1 MMKTKHNPFKRLV
14 AMLLAVVILTGVVPM
29 DVFTLETRRNDYIP
43 GDVNGDGLVNALD
56 INLVRRHIAGR
67 YNVEINTLAADVDAD
82 GYVTAKDVANLRKYV
97 AGGYGVEL
105 LRGLNR
111 FTVKFET
118 GGGTKIDD
126 QVVLEGTLISSLK
139 KPYWAEHIFVGW
151 YYDAQLKKPVAST
164 DKVAENI
171 TLYANWLE
179 QVPLDAVDTVNF
191 ASAVDVNPDFAITV
205 LSSDP
210 NMTAEDILAAL
221 DADDL
226 TDPDAKDIITVSG
239 TSGMFTV
246 RGNGGFK
253 EGYSYRIALLS
264 DKLTFKDED
273 ASARQYNFTVHRDEV
288 VNLTA
293 QSDIKY
299 LPLNKVNDIVNNG
312 QSVDSL
318 NIPLYQT
325 DGENVTL
332 TELSQGTFKYTGETA
347 VKVGDIVCVYEGEIP
362 TNRTKDT
369 PKDRMGDMAYLEI
382 TGIEG
387 NTYTYISAD
396 TEDVIFTPDV
406 LPVPQ
411 SADTD
416 SDDNTI
422 TVENKY
428 LDYSADIYAYNNLDS
443 QTTVDIGDFL
453 AFYTG
458 EYGVETGENAN
469 ALVGYGKIVQVKDN
483 GNDTTTI
490 TYILV
495 TWEDVESCMDVY
507 TEEEMSAQELLE
519 GVNIEEMESEI
530 EQQAIDSGFADE
542 AATYLT
548 SLSLATDNFNAL
560 ASNINLDDYK
570 VTLKDGSNVSP
581 EELKLMSGGSVDVEI
596 VKTSVKAKIS
606 KKPTHLGDIAGT
618 NADKKGLAISL
629 DVMVV
634 FTISV
639 GGGGQL
645 EITVTGSFVEEVGV
659 DFSASADAVWEWA
672 VIIPYIADIKA
683 SANVDVM
690 NYTAVSFSATMVT
703 KEDDGADDGDHV
715 GKAIDMANEI
725 KDLLE
730 EMNKGEEQDDDLQDN
745 LVARYSEMIN
755 AESDWIRV
763 VEKNITE
770 VKQSYPFGIPLI
782 NISFAVDFVVQM
794 DASISVGFDF
804 EYIEGKRH
812 VFTISVKAGKVYS
825 DTIDLV
831 EKAYEFSFYSMGR
844 IGLKV
849 GIEMEFSVYAI
860 SKKLGSVGFS
870 AGAGAYTKL
879 FGYFFYELKYTASKG
894 KTQSYSGA
902 LLIEVGIYLQLG
914 LEAQALGGRYSAR
927 ANLLDKEWKLYE
939 VGRRDNVLDFEI
951 EQKDAPEIVMKQFVR
966 QIQLP
971 DSFFIMDYLDLITGE
986 AKQAIY
992 NDWNDPEK
1000 KGDFRNGANY
1010 HITITNDKFTYDPK
1024 TNTIAVHPDEDDL
1037 KLTGEMIVTW
1047 RKQPMSFS
1055 SKPIT
1060 RTISLYWDNL
1070 RDGYMIV
1077 PYTGGGSYV
1086 PMIIKNFEEKV
1097 TKPADPE
1104 KLGYIFAGWYSDATL
1119 TTPYTF
1125 PELMPATDTSIYAKW
1140 EARTDIPYTVEHY
1153 KENFRS
1159 GEYELAE
1166 TEEFKGITDS
1176 VVSPEVKTY
1185 VGYVSPA
1192 KAEIRVEADGSG
1204 ILRYYY
1210 PCERHNITFDAGQI
1224 DGVDVTTESD
1234 ITYNL
1239 KYGASISAP
1248 QMAMKGYT
1256 FVGWTQDGSTVATV
1270 ADTVGTEDLTYTAMW
1285 QKNEDTEY
1293 RIEYYVQQADG
1304 RYTLQHMIKDTTA
1317 TGKIF
1322 TEEYL
1327 RGLAIDGT
1335 NTADQKFLVENGI
1348 VFENMTVKGIVCEEA
1363 AVDGN
1368 GKTVIKINYGRMK
1381 HTLIFDPNYDGAEP
1395 IVKEVFYG
1403 AEIIAPQNVTRT
1415 GYTFAGWHVAPVTT
1429 MPAESLIY
1437 KAVWTANKYTVKF
1450 DKDAAD
1456 ATGTMAPQSYTYD
1469 EAQNITANGFTRL
1482 HYSFAGWALQSG
1494 GAVVYQNGESVMNL
1508 IAVNGGVVTLYAV
1521 WTPVEY
1527 TISYEANGGTHS
1539 NTTSTYNVESET
1551 IILSDA
1557 TKVGYTFGGWYD
1569 NASFA
1574 GSPITAIP
1582 KGSGGNVTLYAKWI
1596 PKSGIT
1602 YKVEHYKQQLD
1613 GSYILADTDNLT
1625 GTTDANV
1632 TPATKTYT
1640 GFTAPEAKTVAVKAD
1655 GSLVVVYQYTRNS
1668 YTITFDAAGGSVT
1681 PGSITAKYGEAITLP
1696 TPTRAGYGF
1705 KGWYNGSKVF
1715 NDATMGAENLTLTAS
1730 WEAGKIT
1737 YTVNHHQQNVDG
1749 NGYTVVKTE
1758 NGTADM
1764 DSKVTPDVNTY
1775 EGFTSPG
1782 AAITITIKA
1791 DAKGNVVNYYYTRNQ
1806 YTIIWDLGIG
1816 SAEGQTYTEGK
1827 VYYGA
1832 PVTAPVPVKTG
1843 YTFKWNAEPVTTMP
1857 AGDLTYQAV
1866 WTANTYKVSFNVNGG
1881 TVESGNVAD
1890 REVAYDATY
1899 GILPVL
1905 SKAGYT
1911 FDGWFDGNTQVTA
1924 ETVMQK
1930 TGDHTLTAKFTP
1942 ITYTLTFNN
1951 VVPGEN
1957 TNPETYTVE
1966 DAFPLLAPTS
1976 RIGFTFEG
1984 WFDNAECEGEAVA
1997 KIEKGTIGN
2006 KTYYAK
2012 WTENTYKVTFHAYNG
2027 SAVEETRH
2035 ILYTGVLGENTFE
2048 RVGYTFLGWSDGISD
2063 TTYGVDTALS
2073 EIVTA
2078 DTDALHIYAVWE
2090 KQKYTIT
2097 YVGVAADEHDNATE
2111 YTVEDMVSLG
2121 EPNARPGYTFRGWF
2135 DNAAFEGTAV
2145 DTITVGSTGHKIFYA
2160 LWEENAYTIVLNAND
2175 GLGTSITTAPI
2186 PYTGYLPGN
2195 TFERAGYTFKGWT
2208 DGVNTYPDRVAIAD
2222 IIGAANDY
2230 NQVTLS
2236 AVWEVNKYSITYNLG
2251 MHAASDAHGN
2261 PTEYS
2266 AELGADVVLKDLTPK
2281 SGFQFGGWYTNPE
2294 FTGAKVTT
2302 IACTETTDYVLY
2314 AKWEHG
2320 GSFSISQTSVDGY
2333 KVTFTVKRTIPEGAV
2348 GTVANQN
2355 VYVRT
2360 QNGTAYGTTTDS
2372 TGQDKYHFIHSYAVL
2387 AFGPND
2393 TAKIFTVTEKDDYLE
2408 NYVTA
2413 SYQIGGKARTYRVE
2427 IYKVENNAGGLSG
2440 TIGTGSATRTMPVS
2454 PYNAADVYKL
2464 TVTGTAIGDT
2474 PVKIHTTMNCKAN
2487 PADMFEAV
2495 ATVQQEQYRD
2505 IISGGNP
2512 KYEYKITVEISGNTT
2527 SMPTISLWTLPSDG
2541 GDAILRGGYQVI
2553 GGLSSGTYQTLTA
2566 PFKESQIGTMV
2577 TQGDLQIHVK
2587 EQPGM
2592 SICARADGT
2601 DYGVITGRN
2610 SMQVRISPMWAGLY
2624 DFYAKNLKMVTRLH
2638 DASKPAVQYAAPMA
2652 TTAYQ
2657 KGDEAYITVIYN
2669 EPINSI
2675 SGTPKL
2681 TLSSKLSP
2689 YFESPTYV
2697 NNGTGTNALVF
2708 KVKAKKDITADEI
2721 QNVINLYLAF
2731 PVSGVGGSFST
2742 NIGTLSATVK
2752 DFRGN

>member
-1 MMKTKHNPFKRLV
+1 MLKTKHSMFRRTLS
-14 AMLLAVVILTGVVPM
+14 MLLAVVILIGMVPAN
-29 DVFTLETRRNDYIP
+29 VLAIEAKSNDYIP
-43 GDVNGDGLVNALD
+43 GDVNGDRLVNALD
-56 INLVRRHIAGR
+56 VHLVRRHIAGG
-67 YNVEINTLAADVDAD
+67 YDVEINTLAADVDAD
-82 GYVTAKDVANLRKYV
+82 GSVTEKDVTKLRKCI

-105 LRGLNR
+105 LRGLER
-111 FTVKFET
+111 FSVKFET
-118 GGGTKIDD
+118 GGGTKIED
-126 QVVLEGTLISSLK
+126 QTVLEGTLISTLK

-151 YYDAQLKKPVAST
+151 CYDAELKQPVAST
-164 DKVAENI
+164 DKVTGDR

-191 ASAVDVNPDFAITV
+191 ASAVDVSSDFAITV

-210 NMTAEDILAAL
+210 NMTAEDVLAAL

-226 TDPDAKDIITVSG
+226 TDPDAKNIITVSG
-239 TSGMFTV
+239 TAGVFEV

-253 EGYSYRIALLS
+253 EGCSYRIALLS

-273 ASARQYNFTVHRDEV
+273 ASARQYNFTVYRDEV

-299 LPLNKVNDIVNNG
+299 LPLNKVNNIVNNG

-318 NIPLYQT
+318 DIALYQT
-325 DGENVTL
+325 DGENVTI
-332 TELSQGTFKYTGETA
+332 TELSKGTFKYTGETA

-382 TGIEG
+382 TGLDG
-387 NTYTYISAD
+387 NTYTYVNAD
-396 TEDVIFTPDV
+396 SEDVIFTPDV

-411 SADTD
+411 AADTD
-416 SDDNTI
+416 NDANTI

-428 LDYSADIYAYNNLDS
+428 LDYSADIYSYNNLDS

-458 EYGVETGENAN
+458 EYGVESGENAN
-469 ALVGYGKIVQVKDN
+469 ALVGYGKITRVKDN

-495 TWEDVESCMDVY
+495 TWEDIESCMDVY

-542 AATYLT
+542 AAMYLT

-570 VTLKDGSNVSP
+570 VTLKDGSKVSP

-606 KKPTHLGDIAGT
+606 KNPTHLGDIAGT

-634 FTISV
+634 FTVSV
-639 GGGGQL
+639 GEGGQL

-703 KEDDGADDGDHV
+703 EEDDGADDGDSV

-725 KDLLE
+725 KELLE
-730 EMNKGEEQDDDLQDN
+730 EMNKGEEQSDDVQDN
-745 LVARYSEMIN
+745 LVSRYSEMIK

-782 NISFAVDFVVQM
+782 NISFAIDFVVQM

-860 SKKLGSVGFS
+860 SKKLGSVGFN

-879 FGYFFYELKYTASKG
+879 YGYFFYELKYTASKG
-894 KTQSYSGA
+894 KTTQYSGA

-914 LEAQALGGRYSAR
+914 LGAQALGGRYSAR

-939 VGRRDNVLDFEI
+939 VGRRDNVLDFAI
-951 EQKDAPEIVMKQFVR
+951 EPEDAPELVMKQFVR
-966 QIQLP
+966 QLQLP
-971 DSFFIMDYLDLITGE
+971 DSFFNMDYLDLLTGDG
-986 AKQAIY
+986 KQAIY
-992 NDWNDPEK
+992 NDWNDPERK
-1000 KGDFRNGANY
+1000 ADFRNGENY
-1010 HITITNDKFTYDPK
+1010 QITITNDKFTYDPE
-1024 TNTIAVHPDEDDL
+1024 TNTIAVHPDEDDI

-1104 KLGYIFAGWYSDATL
+1104 KLGYTFAGWYSDASL

-1125 PELMPATDTSIYAKW
+1125 PELMPNTDTSVYAKW
-1140 EARTDIPYTVEHY
+1140 EVRTDIPYTVEHY

-1166 TEEFKGITDS
+1166 TEEFKGTTDS
-1176 VVSPEVKTY
+1176 IVSPEVKTY

-1192 KAEIRVEADGSG
+1192 KAEIKVEADGSAT
-1204 ILRYYY
+1204 LRYYY
-1210 PCERHNITFDAGQI
+1210 NLERHNITFDAGQV
-1224 DGVDVTTESD
+1224 DGADVTTESD

-1239 KYGASISAP
+1239 KYGATISAP
-1248 QMAMKGYT
+1248 HMALKGYT

-1304 RYTLQHMIKDTTA
+1304 RYTLQHMIKDKTA
-1317 TGKIF
+1317 TGKVF
-1322 TEEYL
+1322 TEQYL
-1327 RGLAIDGT
+1327 RSLVIDGEK
-1335 NTADQKFLVENGI
+1335 TADQKFLIENAI

-1363 AVDGN
+1363 AVDGS

-1381 HTLIFDPNYDGAEP
+1381 HTLTFDPNYDGAEP
-1395 IVKEVFYG
+1395 IVKDVFYE
-1403 AEIIAPQNVTRT
+1403 AEVIAPQNVTRT
-1415 GYTFAGWHVAPVTT
+1415 GYTFAGWQVAPVTM
-1429 MPAESLIY
+1429 MPAESLTY
-1437 KAVWTANKYTVKF
+1437 KAVWAANQYIVQF
-1450 DKDAAD
+1450 DKDAAN
-1456 ATGTMAPQSYTYD
+1456 ATGSMEAQSYTYD
-1469 EAQNITANGFTRL
+1469 EAQNITANGFARE
-1482 HYSFAGWALQSG
+1482 HYSFAGWATQSG
-1494 GAVVYQNGESVMNL
+1494 GAVVYQNTESIKNL
-1508 IAVNGGVVTLYAV
+1508 IATNGGVMTLYAV

-1527 TISYEANGGTHS
+1527 TITYNANGGTHS
-1539 NTTSTYNVESET
+1539 NTVSAYNTESEAIT
-1551 IILSDA
+1551 LSDA
-1557 TKVGYTFGGWYD
+1557 SKVGYTFGGWYD
-1569 NASFA
+1569 NASFNGNA
-1574 GSPITAIP
+1574 ITKIA

-1613 GSYILADTDNLT
+1613 GSFTLADTDNLT

-1632 TPATKTYT
+1632 TPGTKTYT
-1640 GFTAPEAKTVAVKAD
+1640 GFAAPMAQTVAVKAD

-1668 YTITFDAAGGSVT
+1668 YTITFDAKGGSVT

-1705 KGWYNGSKVF
+1705 EGWYNGSKVF
-1715 NDATMGAENLTLTAS
+1715 NDATMGAENLTLTAQ

-1737 YTVNHHQQNVDG
+1737 YTVNHYQQNVDG
-1749 NGYTVVKTE
+1749 NGYTLFNTIS
-1758 NGTADM
+1758 GTADM
-1764 DSKVTPDVNTY
+1764 DSKVTPTVNTY
-1775 EGFTSPG
+1775 EGFTSP
-1782 AAITITIKA
+1782 AAATTMTIKA
-1791 DAKGNVVNYYYTRNQ
+1791 DSGANVVNYYYTRNQ
-1806 YTIIWDLGIG
+1806 YTITWNLGIG
-1816 SAEGQTYTEGK
+1816 SADGQSYTTGK

-1832 PVTAPVPVKTG
+1832 QVKAPVPAKTG

-1857 AGDLTYQAV
+1857 AGNLTYTAN
-1866 WTANTYKVSFNVNGG
+1866 WTANTYKVSLNTNGG
-1881 TVESGNVAD
+1881 IVESGKVTD

-1899 GILPVL
+1899 GTLAVL
-1905 SKAGYT
+1905 EKSGYT
-1911 FDGWFDGNTQVTA
+1911 FDGWYDGNAKVTA

-1930 TGDHTLTAKFTP
+1930 TGDHTLIAKFTP

-1951 VVPGEN
+1951 VVAGEQS
-1957 TNPETYTVE
+1957 NPETYTVE
-1966 DAFPLLAPTS
+1966 DAFALTAPAS

-1984 WFDNAECEGEAVA
+1984 WFDNAECKGEPVA
-1997 KIEKGTIGN
+1997 KIEKNTTGN

-2027 SAVEETRH
+2027 SSAEETRN
-2035 ILYTGVLGENTFE
+2035 IRYTGVLGENTFD
-2048 RVGYTFLGWSDGISD
+2048 RIGYTFLGWSDGISD
-2063 TTYGVDTALS
+2063 TTYGTDTALS
-2073 EIVTA
+2073 RIVTA
-2078 DTDALHIYAVWE
+2078 NTDALHIYAVWE
-2090 KQKYTIT
+2090 KQKYGIT
-2097 YVGVAADEHDNATE
+2097 YVGALADEHDNATE

-2121 EPNARPGYTFRGWF
+2121 DPNARTGYTFKGWF
-2135 DNAAFEGTAV
+2135 DNADFEGTAV
-2145 DTITVGSTGHKIFYA
+2145 ETITVGSTGAKIFYA
-2160 LWEENAYTIVLNAND
+2160 LWEENTYTVVLNAND
-2175 GLGTSITTAPI
+2175 GTGNFITTEPI
-2186 PYTGYLPGN
+2186 LYTGNLPSN

-2208 DGVNTYPDRVAIAD
+2208 DGVNTYSDLAAIAD
-2222 IIGAANDY
+2222 MIGAANDY
-2230 NQVTLS
+2230 NQVTLN
-2236 AVWEVNKYSITYNLG
+2236 AVWEVHKYTITYNLG
-2251 MHAASDAHGN
+2251 SHAATETHNN

-2266 AELGADVVLKDLTPK
+2266 AELGTDVVLEDLTPK
-2281 SGFQFGGWYTNPE
+2281 TGFGFGGWYKNPE
-2294 FTGAKVTT
+2294 FTGEKVTT
-2302 IACTETTDYVLY
+2302 IACTDTTDYELY
-2314 AKWEHG
+2314 AKWEHAG
-2320 GSFSISQTSVDGY
+2320 EFSISYTKTAWESSNNTNVSTY
-2333 KVTFTVKRTIPEGAV
+2333 TVTRTIPDGAV
-2348 GTVANQN
+2348 ATSATQN

-2360 QNGTAYGTTTDS
+2360 QNGTAYATTVDTA
-2372 TGQDKYHFIHSYAVL
+2372 GQDKYHFIHSYAVL
-2387 AFGPND
+2387 SFGPND
-2393 TAKIFTVTEKDDYLE
+2393 ADTKEFYVTEKD
-2408 NYVTA
+2408 A
-2413 SYQIGGKARTYRVE
+2413 SIANDPPASWQIGGTARKYTVE
-2427 IYKVENNAGGLSG
+2427 IYKIENTAGGLTG
-2440 TIGTGSATRTMPVS
+2440 TVGTKSVTRTMPVATS
-2454 PYNAADVYKL
+2454 YQLSKDLFTSTINLTMEDGSTSVETPYYSAQYTVHTNKIKL
-2464 TVTGTAIGDT
+2464 ATAFTSVFNNYCNNVGNITYGYTFSANVVSCDAIGLGELFFYDENT
-2474 PVKIHTTMNCKAN
+2474 DDYKSVKKAGVVTFDEKIVSSN
-2487 PADMFEAV
+2487 IETGMKIRSRSIEA
-2495 ATVQQEQYRD
+2495 TIQD
-2505 IISGGNP
+2505 L
-2512 KYEYKITVEISGNTT
+2512 KITVRRVDTAK
-2527 SMPTISLWTLPSDG
+2527 PT
-2541 GDAILRGGYQVI
+2541 
-2553 GGLSSGTYQTLTA
+2553 
-2566 PFKESQIGTMV
+2566 
-2577 TQGDLQIHVK
+2577 VK
-2587 EQPGM
+2587 
-2592 SICARADGT
+2592 S
-2601 DYGVITGRN
+2601 
-2610 SMQVRISPMWAGLY
+2610 
-2624 DFYAKNLKMVTRLH
+2624 
-2638 DASKPAVQYAAPMA
+2638 AAPMA
-2652 TTAYQ
+2652 TTAYK
-2657 KGDEAYITVIYN
+2657 KGDEAYISIIYN

-2675 SGTPKL
+2675 SGTPSL

-2697 NNGTGTNALVF
+2697 NNGTGTNTLVF
-2708 KVKAKKDITADEI
+2708 KVKAKKDISADEI

-2731 PVSGVGGSFST
+2731 PVSGVGGDFSS
-2742 NIGTLSATVK
+2742 NIGTVSATVK
-2752 DFRGN
+2752 DILGN

>member
-1 MMKTKHNPFKRLV
+1 MKAKHNQLKRLI
-14 AMLLAVVILTGVVPM
+14 AMLLAVVILIGMVPAN
-29 DVFTLETRRNDYIP
+29 VFAIEAQNNDYIP
-43 GDVNGDGLVNALD
+43 GDVNGDSIVNALD
-56 INLVRRHIAGR
+56 VNLVRRHIAGG
-67 YNVEINTLAADVDAD
+67 YDVEINTLAADVDAD
-82 GYVTAKDVANLRKYV
+82 GYVTAKDVTNLRKYI

-105 LRGLNR
+105 LRGLER

-118 GGGTKIDD
+118 GGGTKIED
-126 QVVLEGTLISSLK
+126 QIILEGTLISTLK

-151 YYDAQLKKPVAST
+151 CYDAALKQPVAST
-164 DKVAENI
+164 DKVTGNM
-171 TLYANWLE
+171 TLYAHWLE
-179 QVPLDAVDTVNF
+179 QVPLDTVDSVNF
-191 ASAVDVNPDFAITV
+191 ASAVDVDPDFAITV

-210 NMTAEDILAAL
+210 NMTADDVLAAL
-221 DADDL
+221 NADDL

-239 TSGMFTV
+239 ADGAFKV

-288 VNLTA
+288 MNLTM
-293 QSDIKY
+293 QGDIKY
-299 LPLNKVNDIVNNG
+299 LPLNKVSNIVNNG
-312 QSVDSL
+312 QSVETL
-318 NIPLYQT
+318 NISLYET
-325 DGENVTL
+325 DGETVKV
-332 TELSQGTFKYTGETA
+332 TELSEGSFSYIGGTT
-347 VKVGDIVCVYEGEIP
+347 VSVGDVICIYDGEIP

-369 PKDRMGDMAYLEI
+369 PKDQMGDMAYLEI
-382 TGIEG
+382 TGIDG
-387 NTYTYISAD
+387 NTYTYMSAD
-396 TEDVIFTPDV
+396 SEDVIFTPDV

-411 SADTD
+411 AADTD
-416 SDDNTI
+416 NDANTI

-428 LDYSADIYAYNNLDS
+428 LDYSADIYSYNNLDS

-458 EYGVETGENAN
+458 EYGVESGENATV
-469 ALVGYGKIVQVKDN
+469 LVGYGKITKVKDN

-490 TYILV
+490 MYILV
-495 TWEDVESCMDVY
+495 TWEDVQSCMDVY

-560 ASNINLDDYK
+560 ASNVNLNDYK
-570 VTLKDGSNVSP
+570 VTLKDGSKVSP

-596 VKTSVKAKIS
+596 VKTAVKAKIS
-606 KKPTHLGDIAGT
+606 KNPTHLGDINGT
-618 NADKKGLAISL
+618 NADKKGIAISL

-639 GGGGQL
+639 GEGGQL

-659 DFSASADAVWEWA
+659 DFGASADAVWEWA

-690 NYTAVSFSATMVT
+690 NYTVVSFSATMVT
-703 KEDDGADDGDHV
+703 KEDDDADDDDYV

-725 KDLLE
+725 KELLE
-730 EMNKGEEQDDDLQDN
+730 EMNKGEEQSDDVQDN
-745 LVARYSEMIN
+745 LVSRYSEMIN

-879 FGYFFYELKYTASKG
+879 YGYFFYELKYTASKG

-914 LEAQALGGRYSAR
+914 LEAQAIGGRYSAR

-966 QIQLP
+966 RVQLP
-971 DSFFIMDYLDLITGE
+971 DSFFKMDYLDLLTGE
-986 AKQAIY
+986 AKQAVY

-1000 KGDFRNGANY
+1000 AGDFRNGANY

-1024 TNTIAVHPDEDDL
+1024 TNTIAVHPDEDDI

-1047 RKQPMSFS
+1047 RKQPLSFS
-1055 SKPIT
+1055 SKAIT

-1077 PYTGGGSYV
+1077 PYSNGGSYV

-1097 TKPADPE
+1097 TKPAAPE
-1104 KLGYIFAGWYSDATL
+1104 KLGYTFAGWYSDASL

-1125 PELMPATDTSIYAKW
+1125 PELMPNTDTSVYAKW
-1140 EARTDIPYTVEHY
+1140 DARTDIPYTVEHY

-1166 TEEFKGITDS
+1166 TENFKGTTDS
-1176 VVSPEVKTY
+1176 TVSPEVKTY

-1192 KAEIRVEADGSG
+1192 KAEIKVEADGSAT
-1204 ILRYYY
+1204 LRYYY
-1210 PCERHNITFDAGQI
+1210 NLERHNITFDAGQV

-1234 ITYNL
+1234 ITYNM
-1239 KYGASISAP
+1239 KYGATISAP
-1248 QMAMKGYT
+1248 QMAMKGYS

-1270 ADTVGTEDLTYTAMW
+1270 ADTVGTKDLTYTAMW
-1285 QKNEDTEY
+1285 QKNNDTEY

-1304 RYTLQHMIKDTTA
+1304 RYTLQHMIKDKTA
-1317 TGKIF
+1317 TGKVF

-1327 RGLAIDGT
+1327 RSLVIEGAK
-1335 NTADQKFLVENGI
+1335 TADQKFLIENAI

-1363 AVDGN
+1363 AVDGS
-1368 GKTVIKINYGRMK
+1368 GKTVIKLSYGRMK
-1381 HTLIFDPNYDGAEP
+1381 HTLTFDPNYDGAEP
-1395 IVKEVFYG
+1395 IVKDVFYE
-1403 AEIIAPQNVTRT
+1403 AEVIAPQNVTRT
-1415 GYTFAGWHVAPVTT
+1415 GYTFAGWQVAPVTI
-1429 MPAESLIY
+1429 MPAESLTY

-1450 DKDAAD
+1450 DKDAAN
-1456 ATGTMAPQSYTYD
+1456 ATGSMAAQSYTYD
-1469 EAQNITANGFTRL
+1469 EAQNITQGGFTRQY
-1482 HYSFAGWALQSG
+1482 YSFAGWALQSG
-1494 GAVVYQNGESVMNL
+1494 GAVVYKNTESIKNL
-1508 IAVNGGVVTLYAV
+1508 IATHGGVVTLYAV

-1527 TISYEANGGTHS
+1527 TITYNANGGTHS
-1539 NTTSTYNVESET
+1539 NTTSAYNTESET
-1551 IILSDA
+1551 ITLSDA
-1557 TKVGYTFGGWYD
+1557 AKVGYTFGGWYD
-1569 NASFA
+1569 NASFTGNA
-1574 GSPITAIP
+1574 ITKIA

-1613 GSYILADTDNLT
+1613 GSYQLTDTDNLT
-1625 GTTDANV
+1625 GTTDMDV

-1640 GFTAPEAKTVAVKAD
+1640 GFTAPTAKTVAVKAD
-1655 GSLVVVYQYTRNS
+1655 GSLVVVYNYTRNS
-1668 YTITFDAAGGSVT
+1668 YTITFDATGGSVT
-1681 PGSITAKYGEAITLP
+1681 PDSITAKYGEAITLP

-1705 KGWYNGSKVF
+1705 EGWYNGSKVWG
-1715 NDATMGAENLTLTAS
+1715 DATMGAKNLTLTAE

-1737 YTVNHHQQNVDG
+1737 YTVNHYQQNVDG
-1749 NGYTVVKTE
+1749 NGYTVYKTE
-1758 NGTADM
+1758 SGTADM
-1764 DSKVTPDVNTY
+1764 DSKVTPAVNTY
-1775 EGFTSPG
+1775 EGFTSPDS
-1782 AAITITIKA
+1782 ATTITIKA
-1791 DAKGNVVNYYYTRNQ
+1791 DSKQNVVNYNYTRNQ
-1806 YTIIWDLGIG
+1806 YTVTWNLGIG
-1816 SAEGQTYTEGK
+1816 SADGQSYTTGT

-1832 PVTAPVPVKTG
+1832 EVKAPVPAKTG

-1857 AGDLTYQAV
+1857 AKNLTYTAN
-1866 WTANTYKVSFNVNGG
+1866 WTANTYKVSFNANGG
-1881 TVESGNVAD
+1881 TVESGKVAD
-1890 REVAYDATY
+1890 REVAYDEAY
-1899 GILPVL
+1899 GTLAVL

-1911 FDGWFDGNTQVTA
+1911 FDGWFDGNTEVTA

-1951 VVPGEN
+1951 VVAGEN
-1957 TNPETYTVE
+1957 SNPETYTVE
-1966 DAFPLLAPTS
+1966 DAFALTAPTS

-1984 WFDNAECEGEAVA
+1984 WFDNAECKGEAA
-1997 KIEKGTIGN
+1997 LKIEKGTIGN

-2012 WTENTYKVTFHAYNG
+2012 WTENTYKVTFHAFNG
-2027 SAVEETRH
+2027 STVEETRN

-2048 RVGYTFLGWSDGISD
+2048 RIGYTFLGWSDGISD
-2063 TTYGVDTALS
+2063 TTYGVDTKLS
-2073 EIVTA
+2073 QIVTT
-2078 DTDALHIYAVWE
+2078 DTEALHIYAVWE
-2090 KQKYTIT
+2090 KQKYSIT
-2097 YVGVAADEHDNATE
+2097 YVGVLAGEHDNATE
-2111 YTVEDMVSLG
+2111 YTVDDMVSLD
-2121 EPNARPGYTFRGWF
+2121 EPNARTGYTFRGWF
-2135 DNAAFEGTAV
+2135 DNANFEGTAV
-2145 DTITVGSTGHKIFYA
+2145 ETITVGSTDHKIFYA
-2160 LWEENAYTIVLNAND
+2160 LWEENTYTVVLNAND
-2175 GLGTSITTAPI
+2175 GLGTFTTTAPI
-2186 PYTGYLPGN
+2186 LYTGNLPTN

-2208 DGVNTYPDRVAIAD
+2208 DGVNTYGDLAAIAD
-2222 IIGAANDY
+2222 IIGTANDY

-2236 AVWEVNKYSITYNLG
+2236 AVWDVIKYSITYNLG
-2251 MHAASDAHGN
+2251 SHAATTTHNN

-2266 AELGADVVLKDLTPK
+2266 AELGADIVLEELTAK
-2281 SGFQFGGWYTNPE
+2281 NGFQFGGWYKNPE
-2294 FTGAKVTT
+2294 FTDEKVTT
-2302 IACTETTDYVLY
+2302 IACTDTTDYVLY
-2314 AKWEHG
+2314 AKWEHAG
-2320 GSFSISQTSVDGY
+2320 AFSISYTSTVGN
-2333 KVTFTVKRTIPEGAV
+2333 KSTFAVKRTIPEGAV

-2355 VYVRT
+2355 VFVRT

-2372 TGQDKYHFIHSYAVL
+2372 YGQDKYHFIHSYAVL
-2387 AFGPND
+2387 QFGPGDN
-2393 TAKIFTVTEKDDYLE
+2393 TKTFTVTEKDEYLE
-2408 NYVTA
+2408 DFVTA
-2413 SYQIGGKARTYRVE
+2413 SYQIDNKARSYHAE

-2440 TIGTGSATRTMPVS
+2440 TISTGRVTRTMPTS
-2454 PYNAADVYKL
+2454 SYKL
-2464 TVTGTAIGDT
+2464 TTNMYRWISKTVANSAVTVDDGGFSANKSYT
-2474 PVKIHTTMNCKAN
+2474 VN
-2487 PADMFEAV
+2487 PATIYNDSASDAEEAYRNIV
-2495 ATVQQEQYRD
+2495 SDKYSYRVTFDIKELNDGYQYFRLSTVDSNSKTTIRGDYIFATKDGEKASDWGRNISFPNMGTGKQGDVLFTVGRCKVEESYTMYNDNGTKYAVIMAGNRIKMQFDAGGEGDDDWQYRNLNLYVKMHD
-2505 IISGGNP
+2505 KDNP
-2512 KYEYKITVEISGNTT
+2512 
-2527 SMPTISLWTLPSDG
+2527 
-2541 GDAILRGGYQVI
+2541 DA
-2553 GGLSSGTYQTLTA
+2553 T
-2566 PFKESQIGTMV
+2566 
-2577 TQGDLQIHVK
+2577 
-2587 EQPGM
+2587 
-2592 SICARADGT
+2592 
-2601 DYGVITGRN
+2601 
-2610 SMQVRISPMWAGLY
+2610 
-2624 DFYAKNLKMVTRLH
+2624 
-2638 DASKPAVQYAAPMA
+2638 YAAPMA
-2652 TTAYQ
+2652 TTAYK
-2657 KGDEAYITVIYN
+2657 KGDYAYISVIYD
-2669 EPINSI
+2669 EPINTI

-2697 NNGTGTNALVF
+2697 NNGTGTNTLVF
-2708 KVKAKKDITADEI
+2708 KVKAKKDISADEI
-2721 QNVINLYLAF
+2721 QNKVNLYLAF
-2731 PVSGVGGSFST
+2731 PVSGVGGNFST
-2742 NIGTLSATVK
+2742 NIGTVSATVK
-2752 DFRGN
+2752 DILGN